1 MIKLN
6 NLKLGYK
13 ILAVLLIPI
22 IFIITNSIYSAYEIK
37 AISNKVVNDL
47 YDKAHESSAYI
58 LNADRDLY
66 QLLVTIIEL
75 QEHSGNKEVIETL
88 NKDYQDNKQQIL
100 ERVGKAKEIISKDK
114 VLYEQL
120 QNKELGKTSAEL
132 FKDFD
137 ASFEEWIKLF
147 NVDTK
152 TMLVDEE
159 EFNNAFQKTRDTING
174 ITDILDVYAEQI
186 LQENKENV
194 RSSAWLLINTSV
206 LSCIISLVLG
216 ILIIISIRK
225 RTRKTVELIKTT
237 ADLKLQENN
246 SYKKLL
252 SEKDEFGIIV
262 AAVEKL
268 RVELKS
274 MLAEITNSSINI
286 KNNVAEV
293 DNTMQVLNGKVLDIS
308 ATSQQMSAGLEET
321 AASMEQM
328 EGTSSEIETAVQSI
342 ADKAQE
348 GAVSAGEI
356 MQRANQLKLNAM
368 QSRNDAGQIY
378 SETKMEMIKAIEQ
391 SRAVEKINNLT
402 SAIMSITEQTNLLA
416 LNAAIEAAR
425 AGESGKGFAV
435 VADEIRKLADESKKT
450 ATEIHNVTGVVFES
464 VNNLSKNSEN
474 ILEFIDK
481 QVISDYEM
489 LVKTGE
495 QYSADAASV
504 DMMVTEFSATSQQ
517 LLASIST
524 ILKAIEEMTA
534 ASSENARGITNI
546 ASRTSEIANETT
558 AVAEMSVNSTK
569 SAEQLMEQVKKF
581 TI

>member
-1 MIKLN
+1 MLKLN

-22 IFIITNSIYSAYEIK
+22 IFIITTSAYSVYELK
-37 AISNKVVNDL
+37 NISDKMVNDL
-47 YDKAHESSAYI
+47 YYETYQSSSYI

-66 QLLVTIIEL
+66 QLLEAILEM
-75 QEHSGNKEVIETL
+75 QEHSGDKEEIITL
-88 NKDYQDNKQQIL
+88 NKDYEDNKQQIL
-100 ERVGKAKEIISKDK
+100 ERVGKAKEIISKNK
-114 VLYEQL
+114 ALYEQL
-120 QNKELGKTSAEL
+120 QNQELGKTPAQL
-132 FKDFD
+132 FTDFD
-137 ASFEEWIKLF
+137 AAFEGWLKLF
-147 NVDTK
+147 NRDTQ
-152 TMLVDEE
+152 TMLVEE
-159 EFNNAFQKTRDTING
+159 KEFNNAFQKTRDTING
-174 ITDILDVYAEQI
+174 ITDILDVYAEQR
-186 LQENKENV
+186 LQQNKENV
-194 RSSAWLLINTSV
+194 RSSTWLLINSSV
-206 LSCIISLVLG
+206 LSCIIALVLG
-216 ILIIISIRK
+216 ILIIINIRK
-225 RTRKTVELIKTT
+225 RTRKTVELIQTT

-246 SYKKLL
+246 LYKKFL

-262 AAVEKL
+262 AAVERL
-268 RVELKS
+268 RIELRNI
-274 MLAEITNSSINI
+274 LTEITNSSRNI
-286 KNNVAEV
+286 KSNVAEV
-293 DNTMQVLNGKVLDIS
+293 DNTMQALNAKVFDIS

-342 ADKAQE
+342 AEKAQE
-348 GAVSAGEI
+348 GAVSASEI

-368 QSRNDAGQIY
+368 QSQNDAGQIY
-378 SETKMEMIKAIEQ
+378 KESKIEMIKAIEQ
-391 SRAVEKINNLT
+391 SRAVEKINALT

-425 AGESGKGFAV
+425 AGEAGKGFAV

-495 QYSADAASV
+495 QYSEDAANV
-504 DMMVTEFSATSQQ
+504 DLMVTEFSATSQQ

-534 ASSENARGITNI
+534 ASSENAKGITNI
-546 ASRTSEIANETT
+546 ASRTSEIASETT
-558 AVAEMSVNSTK
+558 AVAEMSANSTK
-569 SAEQLMEQVKKF
+569 SAERLIEQVRKF